1 MTLGARGVHAEA
13 MTLGRGATRTACG
26 VAALSAL
33 MAVAAVVLHV
43 MNRGVDT
50 SGLNTE
56 LWTATVLQTLTW
68 AAAGALIVTQ
78 RPRNPFG
85 WLFCGASLAAAVT
98 TLGNEYAVYVLL
110 GNGRELPGGQ
120 LVLWLT
126 NWSWVLY
133 FGVIPV
139 VLLLFPDGRLLSR
152 RWTPALA
159 LALVAASALLVT
171 QVLGPG
177 SLLETASV
185 ATTNN
190 LVGLQRSDTALTSL
204 GFVAKTLLDLAIAVG
219 VLSLLLRF
227 RRARGDERVQLKW
240 LTSVAVFLPVTLAL
254 TYVAPG
260 THSTLAFKLHIALLI
275 GTITVAVL
283 KYRLYDIDVILN
295 RSLVYSTLTV
305 LVLGIYVAVVAAAG
319 AVLQARAGLI
329 PSLIATGVV
338 AAAFSPLRDRLQSGV
353 NRLLYGQRDEPYEV
367 LSRLGQRL
375 ESALAVDEVLPGLV
389 ETVAQAFKLPYVAV
403 DVPDPGSRGTGGVD
417 AMKTVAAYGQ
427 AAPVALR
434 IPLQYQGSPVGA
446 LLLSARSRDEGF
458 TPADRRLLED
468 VARQAGVAAHAVAL
482 TAALQGSRE
491 RLVAAREEE
500 RRRLRRDLHDG
511 LGPTLT
517 AVALQIDAT
526 RNILRSDPAAAD
538 ELLKELRAEVKSSID
553 GIRRLVYDLRP
564 PALDEL
570 GLVRAL
576 REQAAGFVRAGNGRL
591 DGLHVTVEAPAN
603 LPPLP
608 AAVEVAAYR
617 IGAEAITNVARHAKA
632 SHCELRITLNGAL
645 ELQVTDDG
653 IGVGASWRPG
663 VGLASMRERASE
675 LGGTLSVEPSAR
687 AGTRV
692 LAKLPLRER

>member
-1 MTLGARGVHAEA
+1 
-13 MTLGRGATRTACG
+13 MTLGRGATGAACG
-26 VAALSAL
+26 VAAVAAL
-33 MAVAAVVLHV
+33 MAVGAVVLHWL
-43 MNRGVDT
+43 NRAVDT
-50 SGLNTE
+50 TGLNTE

-68 AAAGALIVTQ
+68 AAAGVLIVTK

-98 TLGNEYAVYVLL
+98 TLGNEYAVFALMVSP
-110 GNGRELPGGQ
+110 ELPGGQ
-120 LVLWLT
+120 QVLWLA

-133 FGVIPV
+133 LGVIPV
-139 VLLLFPDGRLLSR
+139 VLLLFPDGKLLSR
-152 RWTPALA
+152 RWIPVLVVAVAAALA
-159 LALVAASALLVT
+159 LLVAQLLR
-171 QVLGPG
+171 PG
-177 SLLETASV
+177 SLLEDESL
-185 ATTNN
+185 ATVNN
-190 LVGLQRSDTALTSL
+190 LVALQRSDAVLTIVEL
-204 GFVAKTLLDLAIAVG
+204 VGKTLLDAAIAVG
-219 VLSLLLRF
+219 VASLLLRF
-227 RRARGDERVQLKW
+227 RRARGDERLQLKW
-240 LTSVAVFLPVTLAL
+240 LTSVAVFLPLTVVL

-260 THSTLAFKLHIALLI
+260 VPSMLAFKLHIALLI

-295 RSLVYSTLTV
+295 RSLVYATLTV

-319 AVLQARAGLI
+319 AILQARAGLV

-338 AAAFSPLRDRLQSGV
+338 AAAFSPLRHRLQSGV
-353 NRLLYGQRDEPYEV
+353 NRLLYGGREEPYEV

-375 ESALAVDEVLPGLV
+375 ESTLAVDEVLPRLV

-403 DVPDPGSRGTGGVD
+403 DVPDPGSRGDDEVG
-417 AMKTVAAYGQ
+417 AMTTVASYGEVAPIALRLPLQYQ
-427 AAPVALR
+427 AAPV
-434 IPLQYQGSPVGA
+434 GA
-446 LLLSARSRDEGF
+446 LVLAARSGDDGF
-458 TPADRRLLED
+458 TAADRRLLED

-526 RNILRSDPAAAD
+526 RNILLSDPAGAD
-538 ELLKELRAEVKSSID
+538 ELLKALRAEVKSSID

-591 DGLHVTVEAPAN
+591 DGLHVTVEAPSDF
-603 LPPLP
+603 PSLP

-617 IGAEAITNVARHAKA
+617 IGAEAVTNVARHAKA
-632 SHCELRITLNGAL
+632 SHCELRLTINGAL
-645 ELQVTDDG
+645 EVQVTDDG
-653 IGVGASWRPG
+653 IGAGASWRPG
-663 VGLASMRERASE
+663 VGLASMRERAAE
-675 LGGTLSVEPSAR
+675 LGGTLSVEPSAGN
-687 AGTRV
+687 GTRV
-692 LAKLPLRER
+692 LARLPLRAR